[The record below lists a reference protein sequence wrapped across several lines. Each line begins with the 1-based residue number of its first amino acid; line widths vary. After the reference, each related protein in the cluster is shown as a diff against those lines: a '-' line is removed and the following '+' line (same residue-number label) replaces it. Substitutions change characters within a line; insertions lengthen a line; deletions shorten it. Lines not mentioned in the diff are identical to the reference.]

1 MKTLGKVLGAI
12 GVVLLVS
19 APFTWYVLRSAPY
32 ATTYAGLKIGLGIVM
47 IAFWVWKGR
56 DAGDER
62 AFFFY
67 VTSGLIGVSVIVL
80 GAGVNFISNKKLK
93 TYDWTAKKIYSLAP
107 QTAQTLKDL
116 KEPVKAY
123 GFMDGKHQAY
133 DALKNLFDRFAA
145 ESDKFTYEFKDPKKS
160 IDLNAKYNIKEGQT
174 SVIITKGKGAT
185 ESHTALSVITE
196 QELTNA
202 LLKLNSSGS
211 QKVYFLSGH
220 GEWPLTPVQGG
231 PGLDPPAS
239 VSELKDS
246 LGQEGYSVEPLDLAQ
261 AANEVPK
268 DAAVLVVAH
277 ASSPYAKGESDAIDK
292 YLSQGGRLIYFADW
306 DAESGLEPL
315 IAKYGIQIEKGVVAD
330 ALNMNDPFS
339 AIGFPTEHEISAVLK
354 QLNANLL
361 FQTSR
366 GLTPLREGTAP
377 GVVATPVLISS
388 PKSWIETTP
397 ENPDPS
403 DGERLGAIPLIV
415 AATADTKGAADKRF
429 DEARVLVYGDASLI
443 LDDKWGHEVI
453 RNLVLNG
460 FGWTST
466 QVQRITIR
474 PPDRD
479 ISTLDLTDELYLRLV
494 FLSIDAFPTLLIAL
508 GIAIYVSRKSR

>member
-1 MKTLGKVLGAI
+1 MKTLGKVLGGI
-12 GVVLLVS
+12 GIVLLVS

-32 ATTYAGLKIGLGIVM
+32 ATAYAGVKIALGVVM
-47 IAFWVWKGR
+47 IAFWVLRGR

-67 VTSGLIGVSVIVL
+67 VTSGLIGLAVIVI
-80 GAGVNFISNKKLK
+80 GAGVNFIANKKVK
-93 TYDWTAKKIYSLAP
+93 TYDWTTKKIYSLAP
-107 QTAQTLKDL
+107 QTTQALKDL

-123 GFMDGKHQAY
+123 GFMDTKHQAY
-133 DALKNLFDRFAA
+133 DTLKGLFDRYAS

-160 IDLNAKYNIKEGQT
+160 IELNAKYNIKEGQT
-174 SVIITKGKGAT
+174 TVIITKGKGAT
-185 ESHTALSVITE
+185 ESHTALSVISE
-196 QELTNA
+196 QELTNS
-202 LLKLNSSGS
+202 LLKLSSSGT
-211 QKVYFLSGH
+211 QKVYFTTGH
-220 GEWPLTPVQGG
+220 AEWPLTAAPTG
-231 PGLDPPAS
+231 PGLDPPNA

-246 LGQEGYSVEPLDLAQ
+246 LGQEGYAVEPLDLAQ
-261 AANEVPK
+261 RGNEIPR
-268 DAAVLVVAH
+268 DAAVLVVVH
-277 ASSPYAKGESDAIDK
+277 ASAPFSAGEKAAIDK
-292 YLSQGGRLIYFADW
+292 YLGQGGRLVYFADW
-306 DAESGLEPL
+306 DAESGLEDV

-330 ALNMNDPFS
+330 ALNMEDPFS
-339 AIGFPTEHEISAVLK
+339 AIGFATEHEISNVLK
-354 QLNANLL
+354 QLGANLL

-377 GVVATPVLISS
+377 GVTVTPVLTSS
-388 PKSWIETTP
+388 PKSWVETTP

-403 DGERLGAIPLIV
+403 DGERLGAIPLIA
-415 AATADTKGAADKRF
+415 AATADTKAAADKRF
-429 DEARVLVYGDASLI
+429 DEARVLVYGDASLV
-443 LDDKWGHEVI
+443 DDKKWGHEVV

-466 QVQRITIR
+466 QVARITIR